1 MQQSRFESERVFQE
15 IKSKLDSS
23 DKIKFFENI
32 KLKNIEEDEI
42 DLGIEDLTKIRK
54 HKSIERC
61 PKIIRQVKNVLGYIC
76 QVCLINLEEKYGA
89 IGKEYIEAHHLKPVH
104 LNKGTQQKRNVS
116 DFAVLCPN
124 CHRTLHHGI
133 KEEREILLDI
143 IYNLRSERLDK
154 IGIKLDKESLFNT
167 YDK

>member
-1 MQQSRFESERVFQE
+1 MQFNIRGNLKWYRNPTIELNSFESERVFQE

-124 CHRTLHHGI
+124 CHRMIHRSDHISDLEGF
-133 KEEREILLDI
+133 K
-143 IYNLRSERLDK
+143 NLYHK
-154 IGIKLDKESLFNT
+154 KNK
-167 YDK
+167 